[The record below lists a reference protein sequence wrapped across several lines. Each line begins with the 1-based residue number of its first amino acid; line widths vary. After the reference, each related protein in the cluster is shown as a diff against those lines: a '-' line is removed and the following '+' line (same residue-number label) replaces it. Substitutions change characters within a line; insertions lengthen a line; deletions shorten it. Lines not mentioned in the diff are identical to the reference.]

1 MIRLY
6 IFIKSLIIKSLIIIK
21 LDELPAPRALP
32 AACCFTRSLLPYTSA
47 GLYTLRRNLTLAHN
61 NKSSR
66 CPS

>member
-21 LDELPAPRALP
+21 LDELPAVRPYPQPCCLTRRQALH
-32 AACCFTRSLLPYTSA
+32 AACCIK
-47 GLYTLRRNLTLAHN
+47 RRKATILAHN
-61 NKSSR
+61 NMSSR